1 MQSTCCGPQWV
12 PRSTDPVLQLMWA
25 SDGRSVNDVVIAGR
39 EVVRDGRCITVD
51 LEAVRLEAAER
62 RDHLLG
68 LRR

>member
-1 MQSTCCGPQWV
+1 MSDELVARGGRVALGCDAENAGDAV
-12 PRSTDPVLQLMWA
+12 DVL
-25 SDGRSVNDVVIAGR
+25 
-39 EVVRDGRCITVD
+39 RDGRCITVD